1 MQSPIDSSRWEGE
14 GRPRNDLRMV
24 MAAIRAG
31 WSIDPVIKQAIVGR
45 ASRVLANPESKSRDV
60 ARASATII
68 SVERLALDAA
78 KEEDRMTRL
87 DAGTPTDRVEILR
100 KAFMATLADAAVVA
114 EFAKINIT
122 NKPLAGAEL
131 QALVKRLYATDE
143 KIVALARAAQK
154 PPAGK

>member
-1 MQSPIDSSRWEGE
+1 
-14 GRPRNDLRMV
+14 MV

-87 DAGTPTDRVEILR
+87 DAGTPTDRVEILHDLGDQALDAVAQSLNQIQPPKCLPKPKRKPKR
-100 KAFMATLADAAVVA
+100 KA
-114 EFAKINIT
+114 
-122 NKPLAGAEL
+122 
-131 QALVKRLYATDE
+131 
-143 KIVALARAAQK
+143 
-154 PPAGK
+154 

>member
-87 DAGTPTDRVEILR
+87 DAGTPTDRVEILHDLGDQALDAVAQSLNQIQPAKCLPKPKRKPKR
-100 KAFMATLADAAVVA
+100 KA
-114 EFAKINIT
+114 
-122 NKPLAGAEL
+122 
-131 QALVKRLYATDE
+131 
-143 KIVALARAAQK
+143 
-154 PPAGK
+154 

>member
-87 DAGTPTDRVEILR
+87 DAGTPTDRVEILHDLGDQALDAVAQSLNQIQPAPKCLPKPKQKPKR
-100 KAFMATLADAAVVA
+100 KA
-114 EFAKINIT
+114 
-122 NKPLAGAEL
+122 
-131 QALVKRLYATDE
+131 
-143 KIVALARAAQK
+143 
-154 PPAGK
+154 

>member
-87 DAGTPTDRVEILR
+87 DAGTPTDRVEILHD
-100 KAFMATLADAAVVA
+100 LGD
-114 EFAKINIT
+114 
-122 NKPLAGAEL
+122 
-131 QALVKRLYATDE
+131 QALDAVAQSLNQIQPPKCLPKPKR
-143 KIVALARAAQK
+143 K
-154 PPAGK
+154 PKRKT

>member
-1 MQSPIDSSRWEGE
+1 MSKEKEMQSLIDSSRWEGE

-87 DAGTPTDRVEILR
+87 DAGTPTDRVEILHDLGDQALDAVAQSLNQIQPAPKCLPKPKRKPKR
-100 KAFMATLADAAVVA
+100 KA
-114 EFAKINIT
+114 
-122 NKPLAGAEL
+122 
-131 QALVKRLYATDE
+131 
-143 KIVALARAAQK
+143 
-154 PPAGK
+154 

>member
-1 MQSPIDSSRWEGE
+1 MSKEKEMQSPIDSSRWEGE

-87 DAGTPTDRVEILR
+87 DAGTPTDRVEILHDLGDQALDAVAQSLNQIQPAPKCLPKPKRKPKR
-100 KAFMATLADAAVVA
+100 KA
-114 EFAKINIT
+114 
-122 NKPLAGAEL
+122 
-131 QALVKRLYATDE
+131 
-143 KIVALARAAQK
+143 
-154 PPAGK
+154 

>member
-87 DAGTPTDRVEILR
+87 DAGTPTDRVEILHDLGDQALDAVAQSLNQIQPAPKCLPKPKRKPKR
-100 KAFMATLADAAVVA
+100 KA
-114 EFAKINIT
+114 
-122 NKPLAGAEL
+122 
-131 QALVKRLYATDE
+131 
-143 KIVALARAAQK
+143 
-154 PPAGK
+154 

>member
-87 DAGTPTDRVEILR
+87 DAGTPTDRVEILHDLGDQALDAVAQSLNQIQPPKCLPKSKRKPKR
-100 KAFMATLADAAVVA
+100 KA
-114 EFAKINIT
+114 
-122 NKPLAGAEL
+122 
-131 QALVKRLYATDE
+131 
-143 KIVALARAAQK
+143 
-154 PPAGK
+154 